1 MIFLPRAKLLFFPA
15 HNKFKTLNLNGIF
28 QLPPTTPPPQKKK
41 LPGQEMLLLT
51 MKTRA
56 LYSLTR
62 LKCMSSLASEILS
75 LFSDELFWQLYLHTP
90 F

>member
-1 MIFLPRAKLLFFPA
+1 MESSSFP
-15 HNKFKTLNLNGIF
+15 
-28 QLPPTTPPPQKKK
+28 LPPSPPKKK

-62 LKCMSSLASEILS
+62 LKCTCMSSLASEILS

>member
-1 MIFLPRAKLLFFPA
+1 MESSSF
-15 HNKFKTLNLNGIF
+15 
-28 QLPPTTPPPQKKK
+28 PPPPPPKKK

-75 LFSDELFWQLYLHTP
+75 LFSDALFWQLYLHTP